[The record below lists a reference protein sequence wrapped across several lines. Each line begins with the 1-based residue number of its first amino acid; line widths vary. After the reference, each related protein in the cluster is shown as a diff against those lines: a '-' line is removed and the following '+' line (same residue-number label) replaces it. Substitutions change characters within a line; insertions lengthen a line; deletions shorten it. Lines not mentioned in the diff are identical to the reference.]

1 MEFKPEDFLN
11 AKWRLLLQKSL
22 ASTSTIKLF
31 KSLKSFI
38 KSGQNI
44 YPESPYVFR
53 SLNLC
58 LPNRISV
65 VIIGQDPYHGKGQ
78 ANGLA
83 FSVNKGF
90 PIPPSLR
97 NIFKEL
103 KSDLDISISNCGN
116 LEAWA
121 KQGVLLLN
129 TCLTVEE
136 SKPGSHQNIGW
147 EEFTDDVIN
156 QISKKG
162 SIVFILWGAKAH
174 AKEAIINQD
183 NNLIIKSAH
192 PSPFS
197 ASRGFLGTRPFSRT
211 NNFLKENS
219 KKEINWNLDIE

>member
-44 YPESPYVFR
+44 YPESSYVFR

-103 KSDLDISISNCGN
+103 KSDLDISISNCGD
-116 LEAWA
+116 LDAWA

-174 AKEAIINQD
+174 AKEVIINQD

-197 ASRGFLGTRPFSRT
+197 ASRGFFGTRPFSRT

>member
-44 YPESPYVFR
+44 YPESSYVFR

-183 NNLIIKSAH
+183 NNFIIKSAH

-197 ASRGFLGTRPFSRT
+197 ASRGFFGTRPFSRT

>member
-44 YPESPYVFR
+44 YPESSYVFR

-83 FSVNKGF
+83 FSVNKGL

-183 NNLIIKSAH
+183 NNLIIKSPH

-197 ASRGFLGTRPFSRT
+197 ASRGFFGTRPFSRT

>member
-1 MEFKPEDFLN
+1 M
-11 AKWRLLLQKSL
+11 
-22 ASTSTIKLF
+22 
-31 KSLKSFI
+31 
-38 KSGQNI
+38 
-44 YPESPYVFR
+44 
-53 SLNLC
+53 
-58 LPNRISV
+58 
-65 VIIGQDPYHGKGQ
+65 
-78 ANGLA
+78 A

-197 ASRGFLGTRPFSRT
+197 ASRGFFGTRPFSRT
-211 NNFLKENS
+211 NNFLKENG

>member
-44 YPESPYVFR
+44 YPESSYVFR

-103 KSDLDISISNCGN
+103 KSDLGISISNCGN

-174 AKEAIINQD
+174 AKEVIINQD

-197 ASRGFLGTRPFSRT
+197 ASRGFFGTRPFSRT

>member
-90 PIPPSLR
+90 SIPPSLR

-197 ASRGFLGTRPFSRT
+197 ASRGFFGTRPFSRT

>member
-44 YPESPYVFR
+44 YPESSYVFR

-197 ASRGFLGTRPFSRT
+197 ASRGFFGTRPFSRT

>member
-22 ASTSTIKLF
+22 ASTLTIKLF

-44 YPESPYVFR
+44 YPESLYIFR

-58 LPNRISV
+58 LPNKVSV

-83 FSVNKGF
+83 FSVNKGL

-183 NNLIIKSAH
+183 NNLIIKSPH

-197 ASRGFLGTRPFSRT
+197 ASRGFFGTRPFSRT

>member
-44 YPESPYVFR
+44 YPESLYIFR

-197 ASRGFLGTRPFSRT
+197 ASRGFFGTRPFSRT

>member
-38 KSGQNI
+38 KSGQNV
-44 YPESPYVFR
+44 YPESSYVFR

-103 KSDLDISISNCGN
+103 KSDLDISISNCGD

-197 ASRGFLGTRPFSRT
+197 ASRGFFGTRPFSRT

>member
-44 YPESPYVFR
+44 YPESSYVFR

-174 AKEAIINQD
+174 AKEVIINQD

-197 ASRGFLGTRPFSRT
+197 ASRGFFGTRPFSRT

>member
-44 YPESPYVFR
+44 YPESSYVFR

-103 KSDLDISISNCGN
+103 KSDLDISISNFGN

-197 ASRGFLGTRPFSRT
+197 ASRGFFGTRPFSRT

>member
-1 MEFKPEDFLN
+1 MEFKPENFLN

-44 YPESPYVFR
+44 YPESPYIFT

-58 LPNRISV
+58 LPNKISV

-197 ASRGFLGTRPFSRT
+197 ASRGFFGTRPFSRT